1 MRRLPPPHLLPPC
14 YPVSMQLTRRKLAAA
29 VLAPAAVALPQT
41 PPQQPDELAAARQ
54 RMKDNAA
61 ALAKIE
67 IPMATESAYQF
78 KA

>member
-1 MRRLPPPHLLPPC
+1 
-14 YPVSMQLTRRKLAAA
+14 MQLTRRKLAAA

-41 PPQQPDELAAARQ
+41 PRQQPDEFAVARQ

-61 ALAKIE
+61 ALGKIE
-67 IPMATESAYQF
+67 VPMATEPAYQF

>member
-1 MRRLPPPHLLPPC
+1 
-14 YPVSMQLTRRKLAAA
+14 MQLTRRKLAAA

-41 PPQQPDELAAARQ
+41 QSAPSDELAAARQ

-61 ALAKIE
+61 AMAKIE
-67 IPMATESAYQF
+67 IPASTEPAFHF

>member
-1 MRRLPPPHLLPPC
+1 
-14 YPVSMQLTRRKLAAA
+14 MQLTRRKLAAA

-41 PPQQPDELAAARQ
+41 QTQPPDELTAARQ

-61 ALAKIE
+61 ALAKIDVA
-67 IPMATESAYQF
+67 MSTEPAFQF